1 MSGHILLGR
10 AGEKAVREYL
20 EKAGYC
26 ILETNY
32 RNRYGEID
40 IIAENEDIL
49 VFVEVKTRS
58 AKNCG
63 IPEEAVDFR
72 KQERIR
78 KLALDYLCGKRSKF
92 YGEIRFDVAAVS
104 AGKDGLIRDIRVYEG
119 AF

>member
-32 RNRYGEID
+32 RKRYGEID

-49 VFVEVKTRS
+49 VFIELR
-58 AKNCG
+58 
-63 IPEEAVDFR
+63 
-72 KQERIR
+72 
-78 KLALDYLCGKRSKF
+78 
-92 YGEIRFDVAAVS
+92 
-104 AGKDGLIRDIRVYEG
+104 
-119 AF
+119 